1 MIETFITVHDQDII
15 LKNEES
21 QKYSNLNKYR
31 YVFVSN
37 NDTSK
42 ISHLKNVIFAKNYE
56 DNIEHLNYFVDFTS
70 WYLIIKNNLI
80 ETDFISLV
88 QYDTDITSTFE
99 NETIEILNSNLNSIL
114 GYVPYPIDHC
124 DFLKCNMGA
133 EPLNN
138 SLTNVYD
145 LNIYNIVD
153 EHVKKTSDTL
163 WPSSNNIATT
173 KLILEKLVYW
183 FEPVVHDMGNFK
195 HSGHSFERV
204 IKIFSIINNIN
215 NPYLDGV
222 LKHYQLDSHKTQRN

>member
-1 MIETFITVHDQDII
+1 MIEVFITVHDQDII

-21 QKYSNLNKYR
+21 QKYSNLSKYR
-31 YVFVSN
+31 YVFVGN

-42 ISHLKNVIFAKNYE
+42 ISHLNNVIFAKNYE

-99 NETIEILNSNLNSIL
+99 NKTIEILNSNLNSIL
-114 GYVPYPIDHC
+114 GYVPYPIAYC
-124 DFLKCNMGA
+124 DFLKCNKGA

-138 SLTNVYD
+138 SLTNVYN
-145 LNIYNIVD
+145 LNIYDVVD
-153 EHVKKTSDTL
+153 EHVKKTSDAL

-173 KLILEKLVYW
+173 KSILKKLVYW

-195 HSGHSFERV
+195 HSGNSFERA

-215 NPYLDGV
+215 NSYLDNV